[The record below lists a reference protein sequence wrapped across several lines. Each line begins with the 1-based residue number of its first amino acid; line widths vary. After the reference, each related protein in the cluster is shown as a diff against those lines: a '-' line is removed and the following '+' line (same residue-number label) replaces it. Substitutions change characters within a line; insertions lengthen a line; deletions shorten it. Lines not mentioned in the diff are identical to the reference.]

1 MPEEAMITLI
11 CPIMP
16 LKGQSNDGG
25 KDMAKQDYFAVLAL
39 QPDVHYC
46 SDRREIVEK
55 NVQNHLHLL
64 DFLVPF
70 HSGIS
75 GAPVR
80 LVVFPE
86 FAFHS
91 LPQNADCSW
100 NGVSVSIPG
109 EETEL
114 LAKKAK
120 ELNIY
125 IASHAWEEYP
135 DLPGRPLSVGFLI
148 DPDGKVILK
157 HHKTVT
163 TKIAEAGDAAPAD
176 VYDWFVEKFGDGL
189 DAFFPVADTEIGKMG
204 FMICGE
210 GQYGECSRGLMMNGA
225 EIILRPN
232 AWVEPYMAEP
242 NDMMTVLSRFAA
254 FSNMC
259 YLAESNWAH
268 HHNPYWPVGSGAGQ
282 AHIVDYHGRLLAKAG
297 VSCETGVSA
306 ALSMESLRR
315 HREEVNFGARQT
327 YMPMPVFRKI
337 YESEVWPKNSLMD
350 QPKSKGA
357 LEWEEIRRQVVE
369 QRRDIFPRSRG
380 E

>member
-1 MPEEAMITLI
+1 
-11 CPIMP
+11 
-16 LKGQSNDGG
+16 
-25 KDMAKQDYFAVLAL
+25 MAKQDYFAVLAV
-39 QPDVHYC
+39 QSDVHYC
-46 SDRREIVEK
+46 SNRNEIIEK
-55 NVQNHLHLL
+55 NLKRHLELL
-64 DFLVPF
+64 DFLVPYS
-70 HSGIS
+70 SGIC

-80 LVVFPE
+80 LAVFPE

-91 LPQNADCSW
+91 LPQNAECSW
-100 NGVSVSIPG
+100 NGVAVNIPG
-109 EETEL
+109 EETEVL
-114 LAKKAK
+114 SKKAK

-163 TKIAEAGDAAPAD
+163 TKIAEGGDAAPYD
-176 VYDWFVEKFGDGL
+176 VYDWFVKKFGDGL

-232 AWVEPYMAEP
+232 AWCEPFMAEP
-242 NDMMTVLSRFAA
+242 ADMMSVVSRFAA

-259 YLAESNWAH
+259 YLVESNWAR
-268 HHNPYWPVGSGAGQ
+268 HHNPQWPLGSGSGQ
-282 AHIVDYHGRLLAKAG
+282 SQIIDYAGRLLARTGETCEAG
-297 VSCETGVSA
+297 VMA
-306 ALSMESLRR
+306 AVNMESLRR

-327 YMPMPVFRKI
+327 YMPMSVFRKI
-337 YESEVWPKNSLMD
+337 YESEIWPKNSLMD
-350 QPKSKGA
+350 QAKSNGA
-357 LEWEEIRRQVVE
+357 LEWEVVRRQVVE
-369 QRRDIFPRSRG
+369 QRRDIFPRSKG